1 MGLSGVRIGYFSR
14 SWRLQLYFFTANF
27 SLRPSTMVSASSL
40 IGVDSRSLKKGDPAP
55 DDLRPGQFRIYSM
68 RFCPFAERALIYLAK
83 KGIKA
88 EVVNINL
95 SEKPDWYFKKHPEG
109 KVPALEYNG
118 NIVVESAII
127 PQYLD
132 DLLPETSVLPK
143 DPYERAK
150 QRILL
155 EQLSSF
161 IGAVYGV
168 FRATPEDR
176 QAKEERLHTELAKAE
191 SLLEKEYFG
200 GDHAGFAD
208 YMIYPFYERLA
219 LFAGQSGDHAGFA
232 DYMIYPFY
240 ERLALFAGQSGAQ
253 SLHKEDFPGRQQYH
267 RLTKWFRNMQSLPE
281 ITAAQQPPEMLTQYL
296 HGYIKGI
303 ADYDLGL

>member
-1 MGLSGVRIGYFSR
+1 
-14 SWRLQLYFFTANF
+14 
-27 SLRPSTMVSASSL
+27 
-40 IGVDSRSLKKGDPAP
+40 
-55 DDLRPGQFRIYSM
+55 M

-155 EQLSSF
+155 EQLSSMMNVSFQF

-219 LFAGQSGDHAGFA
+219 LFAGQSG
-232 DYMIYPFY
+232 
-240 ERLALFAGQSGAQ
+240 AQ

-267 RLTKWFRNMQSLPE
+267 RLTEWFRNMQSLPE
-281 ITAAQQPPEMLTQYL
+281 VF
-296 HGYIKGI
+296 
-303 ADYDLGL
+303 